1 MANGTPASLL
11 QLIGA
16 GCFGL
21 ILGWYLYFINRYR
34 SGAVDFGDIIT
45 ILGAIGGAGVLA
57 LFPSGTDLFGA
68 YGIGLA
74 IGFFL
79 YYAILTTMVA
89 RSANFDADFFL
100 DGRRK
105 RPIEPF
111 YIPDEWRKAAGS
123 GMDATF
129 QAGGQVNPPSSSGTP
144 PVGPR

>member
-1 MANGTPASLL
+1 MANGTPATTI
-11 QLIGA
+11 QLIGS
-16 GCFGL
+16 GCFGA

-34 SGAVDFGDIIT
+34 SGPVDFGDIVT

-79 YYAILTTMVA
+79 YYAILSSMVA
-89 RSANFDADFFL
+89 RSPNFDSDFFL

-105 RPIEPF
+105 KLAPDSF
-111 YIPDEWRKAAGS
+111 IPEGWRGAVSS
-123 GMDATF
+123 GMDQTF
-129 QAGGQVNPPSSSGTP
+129 QAGGQPNPPPGAGG
-144 PVGPR
+144 PVVPR